1 MKGLPMTYSKDMQE
15 DKEPV
20 FQAFD
25 SLDLALA
32 AMTGMVADMEPVKD
46 RMAAA
51 AGSGYSTATDL
62 ADWLVR
68 ELNMPFRD
76 AHHITGA
83 AVKQAEGLGLG
94 LADLPLAD
102 LQALE
107 PRITDGVYAVLTP
120 AASAASRRSY
130 GGTAPDQVR
139 IQIQRW
145 KDLLA

>member
-1 MKGLPMTYSKDMQE
+1 
-15 DKEPV
+15 
-20 FQAFD
+20 
-25 SLDLALA
+25 
-32 AMTGMVADMEPVKD
+32 
-46 RMAAA
+46 
-51 AGSGYSTATDL
+51 
-62 ADWLVR
+62 
-68 ELNMPFRD
+68 LNMPFRD

-83 AVKQAEGLGLG
+83 AVKRAEGLGLG

-107 PRITDGVYAVLTP
+107 PRITDEVFRVLTP

-139 IQIQRW
+139 SQIQRW

>member
-1 MKGLPMTYSKDMQE
+1 
-15 DKEPV
+15 
-20 FQAFD
+20 
-25 SLDLALA
+25 
-32 AMTGMVADMEPVKD
+32 
-46 RMAAA
+46 
-51 AGSGYSTATDL
+51 
-62 ADWLVR
+62 
-68 ELNMPFRD
+68 
-76 AHHITGA
+76 
-83 AVKQAEGLGLG
+83 

-139 IQIQRW
+139 AQIQRW